1 MNLLFVY
8 YEFILFLMKK
18 LAFILLSFLLFVA
31 CSTNSGDSY
40 ITTVNEKE
48 NEVLLTDLAGL
59 EFALSCRVVAKSKS
73 CGIVFSGFTLEESR
87 ISDCSP
93 NTGCTYYKT
102 ISGFKDASLLS
113 LQVKDENSGE
123 MKPLISYFQGEV
135 EFMKGDTYVPSV
147 MNLNCA
153 KDSVNAITLE
163 GYYKGDE
170 WIKRD
175 TTIVIKDTIYADAA
189 GKISFSVSDGK
200 KNRASLSI
208 DLSKVLKRIDSAGN
222 WEVGSGMV
230 VVEALDVNFE
240 TKNSLDPYLKVSPL
254 PNKLILSGG
263 VNDSP
268 IVIPV
273 VNDAK

>member
-1 MNLLFVY
+1 M
-8 YEFILFLMKK
+8 FLMEK

>member
-8 YEFILFLMKK
+8 YEVILFLMEK

-31 CSTNSGDSY
+31 CSTNNGDTY
-40 ITTVNEKE
+40 IVTVNEKE

-59 EFALSCRVVAKSKS
+59 KFALSCRTIAESKS
-73 CGIVFSGFTLEESR
+73 CGIVFSGFTVEESR

-93 NTGCTYYKT
+93 NTGCTYYTT

-175 TTIVIKDTIYADAA
+175 TTIVIKDTLYADSA
-189 GKISFSVSDGK
+189 GKISFSVSDVK

-240 TKNSLDPYLKVSPL
+240 TKKDPYLKVSPI
-254 PNKLILSGG
+254 PDKLILSGG

>member
-1 MNLLFVY
+1 MNLLFVRF
-8 YEFILFLMKK
+8 EFILFLMEK

-31 CSTNSGDSY
+31 CSTNNGDTY
-40 ITTVNEKE
+40 IVTVNEKE

-59 EFALSCRVVAKSKS
+59 EFALSCRVGDKSRT
-73 CGIVFSGFTLEESR
+73 CGIVFSGFALEESR
-87 ISDCSP
+87 MSDCSP
-93 NTGCTYYKT
+93 NTGCTIYTT

-175 TTIVIKDTIYADAA
+175 TTIVIKDTLYADSA
-189 GKISFSVSDGK
+189 GKISFSVSDVK
-200 KNRASLSI
+200 KNQASLSI
-208 DLSKVLKRIDSAGN
+208 DLGEVIKKGGSAGN
-222 WEVGSGMV
+222 WTAESGMITV
-230 VVEALDVNFE
+230 VALDINFE
-240 TKNSLDPYLKVSPL
+240 TKDSLKSYLKVSPI
-254 PNKLILSGG
+254 PDKLILSGG

>member
-1 MNLLFVY
+1 
-8 YEFILFLMKK
+8 MKK
-18 LAFILLSFLLFVA
+18 LALLFSVSFLLAA
-31 CSTNSGDSY
+31 CSSGGDVHY
-40 ITTVNEKE
+40 ITMEEKE
-48 NEVLLTDLAGL
+48 NEVLLTDFSSIH
-59 EFALSCRVVAKSKS
+59 FALRCRVDSKSKN

-208 DLSKVLKRIDSAGN
+208 DLGKVLKNIDSAGN
-222 WEVGSGMV
+222 WEVGSGMI

-240 TKNSLDPYLKVSPL
+240 TKKSFDPYLKVSPL

>member
-1 MNLLFVY
+1 
-8 YEFILFLMKK
+8 
-18 LAFILLSFLLFVA
+18 
-31 CSTNSGDSY
+31 
-40 ITTVNEKE
+40 
-48 NEVLLTDLAGL
+48 
-59 EFALSCRVVAKSKS
+59 
-73 CGIVFSGFTLEESR
+73 
-87 ISDCSP
+87 
-93 NTGCTYYKT
+93 
-102 ISGFKDASLLS
+102 
-113 LQVKDENSGE
+113 
-123 MKPLISYFQGEV
+123 
-135 EFMKGDTYVPSV
+135 MKGDTYVPSV

-189 GKISFSVSDGK
+189 GKIIFSVSDGK

-254 PNKLILSGG
+254 PKKLILSGG